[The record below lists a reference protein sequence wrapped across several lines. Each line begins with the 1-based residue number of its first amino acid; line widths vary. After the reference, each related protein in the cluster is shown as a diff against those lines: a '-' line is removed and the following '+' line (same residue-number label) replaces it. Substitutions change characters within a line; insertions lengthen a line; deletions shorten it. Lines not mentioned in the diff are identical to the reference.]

1 MKPEIGDIVI
11 YKHPGSACGKYPP
24 THSPA
29 IIQAVSDNGSCRL
42 FIFGPKGQHMD
53 DGLQYGDGP
62 CQWKFKVEKQ

>member
-53 DGLQYGDGP
+53 DGLQ
-62 CQWKFKVEKQ
+62 